1 MRSPL
6 SRIILG
12 VVFVAG
18 AAALWVIPSFAQVP
32 GTQPMPGMNVA
43 RVWINNQK
51 PEDAIPVTMV
61 SGDPRMPM
69 PVAVV
74 GTATVSVSGLTPV
87 VASRQNWE
95 YRSVAVGSGQDV
107 AGSLAGLGNDGWEA
121 VGLTTQ
127 INGNVT
133 VLLKRPR

>member
-1 MRSPL
+1 MRHS
-6 SRIILG
+6 SIRIILG
-12 VVFVAG
+12 LVVVTG

-32 GTQPMPGMNVA
+32 GTQSQPGMSVA

-51 PEDAIPVTMV
+51 REDAIPVNIV
-61 SGDPRMPM
+61 NGDPRAPM
-69 PVAVV
+69 PVTVV

-95 YRSVAVGSGQDV
+95 HRSLVVGAGQDV
-107 AGSLAGLGNDGWEA
+107 AAALAGPGNEGWEA

-127 INGNVT
+127 SNGVVT